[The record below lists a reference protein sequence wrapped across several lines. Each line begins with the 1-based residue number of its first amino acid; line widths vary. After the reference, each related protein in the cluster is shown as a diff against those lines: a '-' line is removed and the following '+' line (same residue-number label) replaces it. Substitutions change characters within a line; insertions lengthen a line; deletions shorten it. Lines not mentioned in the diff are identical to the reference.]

1 MGQLRLVAL
10 LAVMLVVGVLVFAGR
25 LAPDAHAQTPADR
38 SEVVLVVDFS
48 ASILDDVANR
58 DRFAAALVRIADRID
73 AISSDLVTGDATV
86 TIVQFATR
94 AADYP
99 GCVDLKLLDS
109 PQTIARFADCL
120 RNVAKAY
127 RTGLDPALTKKIGID
142 TNYVA
147 ALETAAQHLAADAAR
162 PALILF
168 TDGKHDVP
176 GVPVSE
182 VEPTRDR
189 LFGSRSPFALL
200 PVGMGLDP
208 AERGT
213 LERGL
218 LNLRIIRDMPAC
230 ISGSRFEWPQV
241 VFESADDAGK
251 AVAVALQDAT
261 CTFTVAPAPPSTS
274 APTPVPTTTAVR
286 GVTLAPGDG
295 RIAIAWVAPA
305 TTSAPIIDY
314 RIRCRSGDGDWIE
327 SGEGASLETSTV
339 VAGLTNGLAY
349 ECEVATVSATSQG
362 LWVTAP
368 ATVTP
373 VGPPAAPGKPVVQ
386 ALDRAVRI
394 AVPSQG
400 APDVSDYR
408 YECSGDQGRT
418 WPAGI
423 DVLATGT
430 TTAEI
435 GNLTNGVEYVCRGYA
450 VSAAGRSDPSEASD
464 AVRPCGSLIDCN
476 PGATPIVGILGFVG
490 VGGLLVAL
498 FTLYRSRTRGYVV
511 AVVDVVH
518 TANLGHGSRLGIGFV
533 HARPGGPITGVVA
546 DGSRDAEL
554 RIRHRRGDRFEV
566 TDRRGRHI
574 AMSGEGI
581 VAIDSRGVQH
591 SVVLRRFSGST
602 ASDAS
607 GGK

>member
-1 MGQLRLVAL
+1 MGKLRLVAL

-38 SEVVLVVDFS
+38 SEVVLVLDFS

-73 AISSDLVTGDATV
+73 AISSDLVTGDATM

-127 RTGLDPALTKKIGID
+127 RTGLAPALTKKIGID

-147 ALETAAQHLAADAAR
+147 AMETAAQHLAADAAR

-176 GVPVSE
+176 GVPISE

-241 VFESADDAGK
+241 VFESADDAGN

-286 GVTLAPGDG
+286 GVTLAPGDHQ
-295 RIAIAWVAPA
+295 IAVAWVAPA

-339 VAGLTNGLAY
+339 VDGLTNGLAY

-373 VGPPAAPGKPVVQ
+373 VGPPAAPEKPVVQ

-400 APDVSDYR
+400 TPDVSEYR

-435 GNLTNGVEYVCRGYA
+435 GNLTNGVAYVCRVYA
-450 VSAAGRSDPSEASD
+450 VSATGRSDPSEASD

-476 PGATPIVGILGFVG
+476 PGVVPIVGILGFVG
-490 VGGLLVAL
+490 VGGLLAAL
-498 FTLYRSRTRGYVV
+498 FTLYRSQTRGYVV

-518 TANLGHGSRLGIGFV
+518 TANLGHGSRLGIRFV
-533 HARPGGPITGVVA
+533 RDRPGGPITGVVA

-554 RIRHRRGDRFEV
+554 RIRRRRGDRFEV